1 MTYFASLH
9 STFCYIIYAFFVEFI
24 KIVVSLCHYLN
35 LMSVSSHNC
44 SQKKFK
50 GNVPAMLLILL
61 FAAYYCG
68 STLFVHSHLIGFG
81 DKIVTHSHPYL
92 PNSNHTHTDY
102 EFNAIACLNDIVSDD
117 VEFDNPIEFVEI
129 LLAELLVERSSKVII
144 NDCVASLL
152 RGPPAS
158 FC

>member
-1 MTYFASLH
+1 MHFLLNLLKSLYL
-9 STFCYIIYAFFVEFI
+9 CAII
-24 KIVVSLCHYLN
+24 LN
-35 LMSVSSHNC
+35 LMRVSSHNC

-117 VEFDNPIEFVEI
+117 VEFDNPIEFDEI
-129 LLAELLVERSSKVII
+129 LLAVLLVERSSQIII

>member
-1 MTYFASLH
+1 MCQDFTIMVFL
-9 STFCYIIYAFFVEFI
+9 
-24 KIVVSLCHYLN
+24 
-35 LMSVSSHNC
+35 SHNC
-44 SQKKFK
+44 GQKKYK

-68 STLFVHSHLIGFG
+68 STLFVHSHLIGLG
-81 DKIVTHSHPYL
+81 DKVVTHSHPFL

-117 VEFDNPIEFVEI
+117 VEFDNPIEFDEI
-129 LLAELLVERSSKVII
+129 LLAELLVERSSQIII

-152 RGPPAS
+152 RGPPAI